1 MKSLVFILSLLLI
14 LERQAAVVGQYGGFT
29 KGGFTKGG
37 FTSSSSGFMK
47 GHVSYGLKGGSEDA
61 AQESAFLQTK
71 QQAYSKGGSM
81 QQVQQARL
89 SQEHTGVKG
98 AALCRKGQTSQ
109 IKSQESQIKSFG
121 QAKSLGS
128 QVKSYGQMKSYGQVK
143 SQESQVKSYGQMKSY
158 GQLKSQNAQLKSHG
172 QLKSQDAQL
181 KSYGQLKSFGEDA
194 QLKSYAQQKSQVAQQ
209 SFGQLKSQSGQL
221 KSFGQLKSQSGQL
234 KSFGQLKSQSGQL
247 KSFGQTKSLKGFSQ
261 QTQQKGFATG
271 GGLSQVRKQYDD
283 DTSVQQKSSQQ
294 VKTEQDLSQ
303 FGQQRQFGQE
313 RSQSYK
319 GYLEQ
324 YQKKSQDNYQQRRN
338 FNGGGYLQREEKAYI
353 LNLRANIV
361 INQLKTKVNIKD
373 SPHQSQVYGTFQMP
387 PAMWSQVSGS
397 WTTLYSHSL
406 FCRTPNPGASS
417 NTCFPIKI

>member
-1 MKSLVFILSLLLI
+1 MSTSVQFSVKALLDKMKSLVFILSLLLI

-143 SQESQVKSYGQMKSY
+143 SQQSQVKSYGQMKS
-158 GQLKSQNAQLKSHG
+158 QNAQLKSYG

-209 SFGQLKSQSGQL
+209 AFSQAKSQSGQL

-261 QTQQKGFATG
+261 QTQQKGFAMG

-338 FNGGGYLQREEKAYI
+338 FNGGGYFTKGGEGLYT
-353 LNLRANIV
+353 
-361 INQLKTKVNIKD
+361 QLK
-373 SPHQSQVYGTFQMP
+373 S
-387 PAMWSQVSGS
+387 
-397 WTTLYSHSL
+397 
-406 FCRTPNPGASS
+406 
-417 NTCFPIKI
+417 